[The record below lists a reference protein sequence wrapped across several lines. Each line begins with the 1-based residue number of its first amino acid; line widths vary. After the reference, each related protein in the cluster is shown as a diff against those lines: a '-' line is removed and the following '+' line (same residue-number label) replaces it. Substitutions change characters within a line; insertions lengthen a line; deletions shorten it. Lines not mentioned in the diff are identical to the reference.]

1 MKEMRLM
8 QIIGDIDE
16 KYIDEAAP
24 AEEKKK
30 AVRFVPWVR
39 YVGIAACAMLVIGV
53 GIFAMTQQ
61 RGNIVDTPVMSG
73 TQTEEAADTSE
84 LTQYVNPYA
93 EYDTLEEAE
102 RAAGFDITGPDS
114 YGGYTEPYYAV
125 IEGKILE
132 VQYYDIS
139 DSRGMTIRKAK
150 GNEDIS
156 GDYNEYDNITEIQ
169 VNGNT
174 VTIKGNGDEF
184 SLAVWV
190 SGDYSYSASVSS
202 GISENLLKE
211 IIEKI
216 Q

>member
-24 AEEKKK
+24 AEQKKK
-30 AVRFVPWVR
+30 AMRFTPWVR
-39 YVGIAACAMLVIGV
+39 YASIAACAMLVIGI
-53 GIFAMTQQ
+53 GIFAITQH
-61 RGNIVDTPVMSG
+61 RGNIIDTPAQS
-73 TQTEEAADTSE
+73 EEADSSDFV
-84 LTQYVNPYA
+84 QSGNPYA

-102 RAAGFDITGPDS
+102 NTIGFEISVPDS

-132 VQYYDIS
+132 VQYYNGDDRGMIIS
-139 DSRGMTIRKAK
+139 KSRGS
-150 GNEDIS
+150 EDIS
-156 GDYNEYDNITEIQ
+156 GDFNEYNTVTETE

-184 SLAVWV
+184 SLALWV
-190 SGDYSYSASVSS
+190 SGDYSYSVSVSS
-202 GISENLLKE
+202 GISENALKE

-216 Q
+216 K

>member
-1 MKEMRLM
+1 M

-24 AEEKKK
+24 AGQKKK
-30 AVRFVPWVR
+30 ALRFTPWVR
-39 YVGIAACAMLVIGV
+39 YASIAACAMLVIGV
-53 GIFAMTQQ
+53 GIFAITQHS
-61 RGNIVDTPVMSG
+61 GNIIDTPAQS
-73 TQTEEAADTSE
+73 EEADSSDFV
-84 LTQYVNPYA
+84 QSGNPYA

-102 RAAGFDITGPDS
+102 NTIGFEISVPDS

-132 VQYYDIS
+132 VQYYNGDDRGMIIMK
-139 DSRGMTIRKAK
+139 SRGS
-150 GNEDIS
+150 EDIS
-156 GDYNEYDNITEIQ
+156 GDFNEYNTVTETE

-184 SLAVWV
+184 SLALWV
-190 SGDYSYSASVSS
+190 SGDYSYSVSVSS
-202 GISENLLKE
+202 GISENALKE

-216 Q
+216 K

>member
-24 AEEKKK
+24 AEQKKK
-30 AVRFVPWVR
+30 AMRFTPWVR
-39 YVGIAACAMLVIGV
+39 YASIAACAMLVIGV
-53 GIFAMTQQ
+53 GIFAITQHS
-61 RGNIVDTPVMSG
+61 GNIIDTPAQS
-73 TQTEEAADTSE
+73 EEADSSDFV
-84 LTQYVNPYA
+84 QSGNPYT

-102 RAAGFDITGPDS
+102 NTIGFEISVPDS

-132 VQYYDIS
+132 VQYYNGDDRGMIIS
-139 DSRGMTIRKAK
+139 KSRGS
-150 GNEDIS
+150 EDIS
-156 GDYNEYDNITEIQ
+156 GDFNEYNTVTETE

-184 SLAVWV
+184 SLALWV
-190 SGDYSYSASVSS
+190 SGDYSYSVSVSS
-202 GISENLLKE
+202 GISENALKE

-216 Q
+216 K

>member
-1 MKEMRLM
+1 M

-24 AEEKKK
+24 AEQKKK
-30 AVRFVPWVR
+30 AMRFTPWVR
-39 YVGIAACAMLVIGV
+39 YASIAACAALVIGV
-53 GIFAMTQQ
+53 GIFAITQHS
-61 RGNIVDTPVMSG
+61 GNIIDTPAQS
-73 TQTEEAADTSE
+73 EEADSSDFV
-84 LTQYVNPYA
+84 QSGNPYA

-102 RAAGFDITGPDS
+102 NTIGFEISVPDS

-132 VQYYDIS
+132 VQYYNGDDRGMIIRK
-139 DSRGMTIRKAK
+139 SRGS
-150 GNEDIS
+150 EDIS
-156 GDYNEYDNITEIQ
+156 GDFNEYNTVTETE

-184 SLAVWV
+184 SLALWV
-190 SGDYSYSASVSS
+190 SGDYSYSVSVSS
-202 GISENLLKE
+202 GISENELKE

-216 Q
+216 R

>member
-24 AEEKKK
+24 AEQKKK
-30 AVRFVPWVR
+30 AMRFTPWAR
-39 YVGIAACAMLVIGV
+39 YASIAACAMLVIGI
-53 GIFAMTQQ
+53 GIFAITQH
-61 RGNIVDTPVMSG
+61 RGNIIDTPAQS
-73 TQTEEAADTSE
+73 EEADSSDFAQSG
-84 LTQYVNPYA
+84 NPYA

-102 RAAGFDITGPDS
+102 NTVGFEISVPDS

-132 VQYYDIS
+132 VQYYNGDNRGMVIRK
-139 DSRGMTIRKAK
+139 SRGS
-150 GNEDIS
+150 EDIS
-156 GDYNEYDNITEIQ
+156 GDFNEFDNITETE

-174 VTIKGNGDEF
+174 VTIKGSGDEF
-184 SLAVWV
+184 SLALWV
-190 SGDYSYSASVSS
+190 SGDYSYSVSVSS
-202 GISENLLKE
+202 GISENALKE

-216 Q
+216 K

>member
-24 AEEKKK
+24 AEQKKK
-30 AVRFVPWVR
+30 AMRFTPWVR
-39 YVGIAACAMLVIGV
+39 YASIAACAMLVIGI
-53 GIFAMTQQ
+53 GIFAITQH
-61 RGNIVDTPVMSG
+61 RGNIIDTPAQS
-73 TQTEEAADTSE
+73 EEADSSDFV
-84 LTQYVNPYA
+84 QSGNPYA

-102 RAAGFDITGPDS
+102 NTSGFEISVPDS

-132 VQYYDIS
+132 VQYYNGDDRGMIIRK
-139 DSRGMTIRKAK
+139 SRGS
-150 GNEDIS
+150 EDIS
-156 GDYNEYDNITEIQ
+156 GDFNEFDNITETE
-169 VNGNT
+169 VNENT

-184 SLAVWV
+184 NLALWV
-190 SGDYSYSASVSS
+190 SGDYSYSVSVSS
-202 GISENLLKE
+202 GISESALKE

-216 Q
+216 K

>member
-24 AEEKKK
+24 TEQKKK
-30 AVRFVPWVR
+30 AMRFTPWVR
-39 YVGIAACAMLVIGV
+39 YASIAACAMLVIGV
-53 GIFAMTQQ
+53 GIFAITQHS
-61 RGNIVDTPVMSG
+61 GNIIDTPAQS
-73 TQTEEAADTSE
+73 EEADSSDFV
-84 LTQYVNPYA
+84 QSGNPYA

-102 RAAGFDITGPDS
+102 NTIGFEISVPDS

-132 VQYYDIS
+132 VQYYNGDDRGMFIRK
-139 DSRGMTIRKAK
+139 SRGS
-150 GNEDIS
+150 EDIS
-156 GDYNEYDNITEIQ
+156 GDFNEYNTVTETE

-174 VTIKGNGDEF
+174 VTIKGSGDEF
-184 SLAVWV
+184 ILALWV
-190 SGDYSYSASVSS
+190 SGDYSYSVSVSS
-202 GISENLLKE
+202 GISENALKE

-216 Q
+216 K

>member
-24 AEEKKK
+24 TEQKKK
-30 AVRFVPWVR
+30 AMRFTPWVR
-39 YVGIAACAMLVIGV
+39 YASIAACAMLVIGV
-53 GIFAMTQQ
+53 GIFAITQHS
-61 RGNIVDTPVMSG
+61 GNIIDTPAQS
-73 TQTEEAADTSE
+73 EEADSSDFV
-84 LTQYVNPYA
+84 QSGNPYA

-102 RAAGFDITGPDS
+102 NTIGFEISVPDS

-132 VQYYDIS
+132 VQYYNGDDRGMIIRK
-139 DSRGMTIRKAK
+139 SRGS
-150 GNEDIS
+150 EDIS
-156 GDYNEYDNITEIQ
+156 GDFNEYNTVTETE

-174 VTIKGNGDEF
+174 VTIKGSGDEF
-184 SLAVWV
+184 ILALWV
-190 SGDYSYSASVSS
+190 SGDYSYSVSVSS
-202 GISENLLKE
+202 GISENALKE

-216 Q
+216 K

>member
-24 AEEKKK
+24 AEQKKK
-30 AVRFVPWVR
+30 ALRFTPWIR
-39 YVGIAACAMLVIGV
+39 YASIAACAMLVIGV
-53 GIFAMTQQ
+53 GIFAITQHS
-61 RGNIVDTPVMSG
+61 GNIIDTPAQS
-73 TQTEEAADTSE
+73 EEADSSDFV
-84 LTQYVNPYA
+84 QSGNPYA

-102 RAAGFDITGPDS
+102 NTIGFEISVPDS

-132 VQYYDIS
+132 VQYYNGDDRGMIIS
-139 DSRGMTIRKAK
+139 KSRGS
-150 GNEDIS
+150 EDIS
-156 GDYNEYDNITEIQ
+156 GDFNEYNTVTETE

-184 SLAVWV
+184 SLALWV
-190 SGDYSYSASVSS
+190 SGDYSYSVSVSS
-202 GISENLLKE
+202 GISENALKE

-216 Q
+216 K

>member
-24 AEEKKK
+24 AEQKKK
-30 AVRFVPWVR
+30 AMRFTPWVR
-39 YVGIAACAMLVIGV
+39 YA
-53 GIFAMTQQ
+53 Q
-61 RGNIVDTPVMSG
+61 S
-73 TQTEEAADTSE
+73 EAADSSDFV
-84 LTQYVNPYA
+84 QSGNPYA

-102 RAAGFDITGPDS
+102 NTIGFEISVPDS
-114 YGGYTEPYYAV
+114 YGEYTEPYYAV

-132 VQYYDIS
+132 VQYYNGDDRGMIIS
-139 DSRGMTIRKAK
+139 KSRGS
-150 GNEDIS
+150 EDIS
-156 GDYNEYDNITEIQ
+156 GDFNEYNTVTETE

-184 SLAVWV
+184 SLALWV
-190 SGDYSYSASVSS
+190 SGDYSYSVSVSS
-202 GISENLLKE
+202 GISENALKE

-216 Q
+216 K

>member
-24 AEEKKK
+24 AEQKKK
-30 AVRFVPWVR
+30 AMRFTPWVR
-39 YVGIAACAMLVIGV
+39 YASIAACAMLVIGV
-53 GIFAMTQQ
+53 GIFAITQHS
-61 RGNIVDTPVMSG
+61 GNIIDTPAQS
-73 TQTEEAADTSE
+73 EEADSSDFV
-84 LTQYVNPYA
+84 QSGNPYA

-102 RAAGFDITGPDS
+102 NTIGFEISVPDS

-132 VQYYDIS
+132 VQYYNGDDRGMIIS
-139 DSRGMTIRKAK
+139 KSRGS
-150 GNEDIS
+150 EDIS
-156 GDYNEYDNITEIQ
+156 GDFNEYNTVTETE

-184 SLAVWV
+184 SLALWV
-190 SGDYSYSASVSS
+190 SGDYSYSVSVSS
-202 GISENLLKE
+202 GISENALKE

-216 Q
+216 K

>member
-24 AEEKKK
+24 AEQKKK
-30 AVRFVPWVR
+30 AMRFTPWVR
-39 YVGIAACAMLVIGV
+39 YASIAACAALVIGV
-53 GIFAMTQQ
+53 GIFAITQHS
-61 RGNIVDTPVMSG
+61 GNIIDTPAQS
-73 TQTEEAADTSE
+73 EEADSSDFV
-84 LTQYVNPYA
+84 QSGNPYA

-102 RAAGFDITGPDS
+102 NTIGFEISVPDS

-132 VQYYDIS
+132 VQYYNGDDRGMIIRK
-139 DSRGMTIRKAK
+139 SRGS
-150 GNEDIS
+150 EDIS
-156 GDYNEYDNITEIQ
+156 GDFNEYNTVTETE

-174 VTIKGNGDEF
+174 VTIKGSGDGF
-184 SLAVWV
+184 RLALWV
-190 SGDYSYSASVSS
+190 SGDYSYSVSVSS
-202 GISENLLKE
+202 GISENALKE

-216 Q
+216 R

>member
-24 AEEKKK
+24 GEQKKK
-30 AVRFVPWVR
+30 ALRFTPWVR
-39 YVGIAACAMLVIGV
+39 YVSIAACAMLVIGV

-61 RGNIVDTPVMSG
+61 RGNIVDNPVQSG
-73 TQTEEAADTSE
+73 EADSSDFV
-84 LTQYVNPYA
+84 QSGNPYA
-93 EYDTLEEAE
+93 EYDTLAEAE
-102 RAAGFDITGPDS
+102 TAAGFNITVPDS
-114 YGGYTEPYYAV
+114 YGEYTEPFYAV

-132 VQYYDIS
+132 VQYYHGD
-139 DSRGMTIRKAK
+139 DYGMCVRKAR
-150 GNEDIS
+150 GSEDIS
-156 GDYNEYDNITEIQ
+156 GDFNEYNTITETE

-184 SLAVWV
+184 SLALWV
-190 SGDYSYSASVSS
+190 SGDYSYSVSVGS
-202 GISENLLKE
+202 GISESALKE

-216 Q
+216 K

>member
-24 AEEKKK
+24 AGQKKK
-30 AVRFVPWVR
+30 AMRFTPWVR
-39 YVGIAACAMLVIGV
+39 YASIAACAMLVIGV
-53 GIFAMTQQ
+53 GIFAITQHS
-61 RGNIVDTPVMSG
+61 GNIIDTPAQS
-73 TQTEEAADTSE
+73 EEADSSDFV
-84 LTQYVNPYA
+84 QSGNPYA

-102 RAAGFDITGPDS
+102 NTIGFEISVPDS

-132 VQYYDIS
+132 VQYYNGDDRGMIIS
-139 DSRGMTIRKAK
+139 KSRGS
-150 GNEDIS
+150 EDIS
-156 GDYNEYDNITEIQ
+156 GDFNEYNTVTETE

-184 SLAVWV
+184 SLALWV
-190 SGDYSYSASVSS
+190 SGDYSYSVSVSS
-202 GISENLLKE
+202 GISENALKE

-216 Q
+216 K

>member
-24 AEEKKK
+24 TEQKKK
-30 AVRFVPWVR
+30 AMRFTPWVR
-39 YVGIAACAMLVIGV
+39 YASIAACAMLVIGV
-53 GIFAMTQQ
+53 GIFAITQHS
-61 RGNIVDTPVMSG
+61 GNIIDTPAQS
-73 TQTEEAADTSE
+73 EEADSSDFV
-84 LTQYVNPYA
+84 QSGNPYA

-102 RAAGFDITGPDS
+102 NTIGFEISVPDS

-132 VQYYDIS
+132 VQYYNGDDRGMIIS
-139 DSRGMTIRKAK
+139 KSRGS
-150 GNEDIS
+150 EDIS
-156 GDYNEYDNITEIQ
+156 GDFNEYNTVTETE

-184 SLAVWV
+184 SLALWV
-190 SGDYSYSASVSS
+190 SGDYSYSVSVSS
-202 GISENLLKE
+202 GISENALKE

-216 Q
+216 K

>member
-24 AEEKKK
+24 AEQKKK
-30 AVRFVPWVR
+30 ALRFTPWVR
-39 YVGIAACAMLVIGV
+39 YASIAACAALVIGV
-53 GIFAMTQQ
+53 GIFAITQHS
-61 RGNIVDTPVMSG
+61 GNIIDTPAQS
-73 TQTEEAADTSE
+73 EEADSSDFV
-84 LTQYVNPYA
+84 QSGNPYA

-102 RAAGFDITGPDS
+102 NTIGFEISVPDS

-132 VQYYDIS
+132 VQYYNGDDRGMIIRK
-139 DSRGMTIRKAK
+139 SRGS
-150 GNEDIS
+150 EDIS
-156 GDYNEYDNITEIQ
+156 GDFNEYNTVTETE

-174 VTIKGNGDEF
+174 VMIKGSGDGF
-184 SLAVWV
+184 RLALWV
-190 SGDYSYSASVSS
+190 SGDYSYSVSVSS
-202 GISENLLKE
+202 GISENELKE

-216 Q
+216 R

>member
-1 MKEMRLM
+1 M

-24 AEEKKK
+24 AGQKKK
-30 AVRFVPWVR
+30 AMRFTPWVR
-39 YVGIAACAMLVIGV
+39 YASIAACAMLVIGV
-53 GIFAMTQQ
+53 GIFAITQHS
-61 RGNIVDTPVMSG
+61 GNIIDTPAQS
-73 TQTEEAADTSE
+73 EEADSSDFV
-84 LTQYVNPYA
+84 QSGNPYA

-102 RAAGFDITGPDS
+102 NTIGFEISVPDS

-132 VQYYDIS
+132 VQYYNGDDRGMIIS
-139 DSRGMTIRKAK
+139 KSRGS
-150 GNEDIS
+150 EDIS
-156 GDYNEYDNITEIQ
+156 GDFNEYNTVTETE

-184 SLAVWV
+184 SLALWV
-190 SGDYSYSASVSS
+190 SGDYSYSVSVSS
-202 GISENLLKE
+202 GISENALKE

-216 Q
+216 K

>member
-1 MKEMRLM
+1 M

-24 AEEKKK
+24 AEQKKK
-30 AVRFVPWVR
+30 AMRFTPWIR
-39 YVGIAACAMLVIGV
+39 YASIAACAMLVIGV
-53 GIFAMTQQ
+53 GIFAITQHS
-61 RGNIVDTPVMSG
+61 GNIIDTPAQS
-73 TQTEEAADTSE
+73 EEADSSDFV
-84 LTQYVNPYA
+84 QSGNPYA

-102 RAAGFDITGPDS
+102 NTIGFEISVPDS

-132 VQYYDIS
+132 VQYYNGDDRGMIIS
-139 DSRGMTIRKAK
+139 KSRGS
-150 GNEDIS
+150 EDIS
-156 GDYNEYDNITEIQ
+156 GDFNEYNTVTETE

-184 SLAVWV
+184 SLALWV
-190 SGDYSYSASVSS
+190 SGDYSYSVSVSS
-202 GISENLLKE
+202 GISENALKE

-216 Q
+216 K

>member
-24 AEEKKK
+24 GEQKKK
-30 AVRFVPWVR
+30 ALRFTPWVR
-39 YVGIAACAMLVIGV
+39 YASIAACAMLVIGV

-61 RGNIVDTPVMSG
+61 RGNIVDNPVQSG
-73 TQTEEAADTSE
+73 EADSSDFV
-84 LTQYVNPYA
+84 QFGNPYA
-93 EYDTLEEAE
+93 EYDTLAEAE
-102 RAAGFDITGPDS
+102 TAAGFDITAPDS
-114 YGGYTEPYYAV
+114 YGEYTEPFYAV

-132 VQYYDIS
+132 VQYYHGD
-139 DSRGMTIRKAK
+139 DYGMCVRKAR
-150 GNEDIS
+150 GSEDIS
-156 GDYNEYDNITEIQ
+156 GDFNEFDNITETE

-184 SLAVWV
+184 SLALWV
-190 SGDYSYSASVSS
+190 SGDYSYSVSVGS
-202 GISENLLKE
+202 GISESALKE

-216 Q
+216 K

>member
-1 MKEMRLM
+1 M

-24 AEEKKK
+24 ARQKKK
-30 AVRFVPWVR
+30 ALRFTPWIR
-39 YVGIAACAMLVIGV
+39 YASIAACAMLVIGV
-53 GIFAMTQQ
+53 GIFAITQHS
-61 RGNIVDTPVMSG
+61 GNIIDTPAQS
-73 TQTEEAADTSE
+73 EEADSSDFV
-84 LTQYVNPYA
+84 QSGNPYA

-102 RAAGFDITGPDS
+102 NTIGFEISVPDS

-132 VQYYDIS
+132 VQYYNGDDRGMIIS
-139 DSRGMTIRKAK
+139 KSRGS
-150 GNEDIS
+150 EDIS
-156 GDYNEYDNITEIQ
+156 GDFNEFDNITETE

-184 SLAVWV
+184 SLALWV
-190 SGDYSYSASVSS
+190 SGDYSYSVSVSS
-202 GISENLLKE
+202 GISENALKE

-216 Q
+216 K